1 MLSSSNL
8 QAIFSVIIPEGI
20 TGMPIVYNLISAHF
34 IFQLKKNIFISVLLS
49 LHVGTVLKIPHCWNS
64 SKNTTLLEQF

>member
-34 IFQLKKNIFISVLLS
+34 IHIWDL
-49 LHVGTVLKIPHCWNS
+49 GWP
-64 SKNTTLLEQF
+64 